1 MSVLNS
7 YFDIQKQEVMNYYDE
22 IDNGILEEVAY
33 IIKQQESKGCRVHTT
48 GIGKPGHL
56 ASYVASLFSSIGTP
70 TYFLDGTEAIH
81 GSSGQVKEGDVVIAM
96 SNSGQTEEL
105 KKTLMT
111 LRNNGAVLVTV
122 TGNADSWMAENS
134 DYHIFAGV
142 TEEGDNLNK
151 PPRSS
156 ILVETIAMQALSVIL
171 QDLNN
176 LTPEVYVKWHPGG
189 SLGKSI
195 LDKKK

>member
-111 LRNNGAVLVTV
+111 LRNNGAILVTV
-122 TGNADSWMAENS
+122 TGNCDSWMAENS

>member
-22 IDNGILEEVAY
+22 IDNRILEEVAY

-111 LRNNGAVLVTV
+111 LRNNGAILVTV

>member
-105 KKTLMT
+105 RKTLMT
-111 LRNNGAVLVTV
+111 LRNNGAILVTV

-189 SLGKSI
+189 SLGRSI

>member
-1 MSVLNS
+1 MNVLNS
-7 YFDIQKQEVMNYYDE
+7 YFDIQKEEIIKYYDE
-22 IDNGILEEVAY
+22 IDHEILEDVAHL
-33 IIKQQESKGCRVHTT
+33 IKKQESKGCRVHTT

-81 GSSGQVKEGDVVIAM
+81 GSSGQVIEGDVVIAI

-105 KKTLMT
+105 RKTLTT
-111 LRNNGAVLVTV
+111 LRNNGAILVTV
-122 TGNADSWMAENS
+122 TGNADSWMADNS

-142 TEEGDNLNK
+142 REEGDTLNK

-171 QDLNN
+171 QELND

-195 LDKKK
+195 LEKK

>member
-111 LRNNGAVLVTV
+111 LRNNGAILVTV

>member
-7 YFDIQKQEVMNYYDE
+7 YFDIQKKEVMKYYDE
-22 IDNGILEEVAY
+22 IDIRILEEVAN
-33 IIKQQESKGCRVHTT
+33 IIKQQEGKGCRVHTT

-81 GSSGQVKEGDVVIAM
+81 GSSGQVKEGDVVIAL

-105 KKTLMT
+105 KKTIVT
-111 LRNNGAVLVTV
+111 LKSNGAILVTV
-122 TGNADSWMAENS
+122 TGNASSWMAENS

-151 PPRSS
+151 APRSS

-195 LDKKK
+195 LDNKK